1 MNALTQ
7 IGRNAPETL
16 WLEPIRASLLAQ
28 VIGAAHIGP
37 DLLVTGVGDLG
48 QSSSSGDL
56 VYVAQDEYARELP
69 ESGLIVVTTNL
80 HKDLIPK
87 GNSVLVDANPRGAW
101 SYLFHVL
108 RDQMR
113 STLEGVHPSSVIH
126 STARIEG
133 PVRVSEDVVI
143 GSGVTI
149 TGPVHIGKGVSIGPN
164 SVVGGGG
171 FEVAEF
177 RGKRFLVPHLG
188 GVWIEDDVE
197 IRALTAVDSGF
208 RVGFTVIGRGTKI
221 DNLVHIAHGVVIGED
236 CTIVAGAEISGS
248 TTIGNRVWI
257 GPQSSVMNGI
267 TIGDDAMTGLGSS
280 VRKNLSR
287 NSVVAGAHLV
297 VGYRCSCGVVWKLA
311 EKPEFCSCSRLIRD
325 NQ

>member
-1 MNALTQ
+1 MNVLTQ
-7 IGRNAPETL
+7 TERNVPDTL
-16 WLEPIRASLLAQ
+16 WLEPIRSSLLAQ
-28 VIGAAHIGP
+28 RIGAAHTGP

-48 QSSSSGDL
+48 QSCDSGDL
-56 VYVAQDEYARELP
+56 VYVAQASYAKELP
-69 ESGLIVVTTNL
+69 ESGLIVVTTDL
-80 HKDLIPK
+80 YKELIPK

-113 STLEGVHPSSVIH
+113 STLEGVHPSSEIH
-126 STARIEG
+126 STAHIEG
-133 PVRVSEDVVI
+133 SVRISEDVVI
-143 GSGVTI
+143 GPGVTI
-149 TGPVHIGKGVSIGPN
+149 SGPVHIGRGVSIGPN

-171 FEVAEF
+171 FEIAEF
-177 RGKRFLVPHLG
+177 GGKRFLVPHLG
-188 GVWIEDDVE
+188 GVWIEDYVE
-197 IRALTAVDSGF
+197 IRALTAIDSGF

-221 DNLVHIAHGVVIGED
+221 DNLVHIAHGVKIGED

-248 TTIGNRVWI
+248 TTIGDRVWI

-267 TIGDDAMTGLGSS
+267 TIEDDVMTGLGSS
-280 VRKNLSR
+280 VRKSLSR
-287 NSVVAGAHLV
+287 NSVVAGAHVV

-311 EKPEFCSCSRLIRD
+311 DKPEFCSCSRLIRE